1 MTTASSPVLITLT
14 DQDRAELEKLAR
26 ARRAPLRTV
35 QRAWIVLAAADGGH
49 NAQIARDLGVHVDTV
64 RTWRGRFATDGMK
77 GLVDRPRTG
86 RPPVFAAA
94 VVAGVKALACS
105 LPAEHGLPLSRWSC
119 QDLAD
124 EAVTRGIAKAVSA
137 TTVRRWLAA
146 DAIKPWQHRSWIF
159 PRDPDFAPKAGRV
172 LDLYDRVWDGRRL
185 RPDEYVI
192 SADEKS
198 QLQALRRRHDDLP
211 PGPERTRRVE
221 FEYSR
226 GGTLAYLAALD
237 VHHATVIGRCA
248 PTTGIVPFSE
258 LVEQVMTQEPYAS
271 ARRVFWVVDNGS
283 SHAGQASIDRMHQAW
298 PTAELVHLPVHASWL
313 NQIETC
319 FSIVQRK
326 VVKPAN
332 FADLAALEHRLLGFQ
347 ARYNATARPFDWRY
361 TKTDLNDHLKRL
373 ATHEPLCPA
382 A

>member
-1 MTTASSPVLITLT
+1 MTTTSSPVLIILT
-14 DQDRAELEKLAR
+14 DRDRAELESLAR
-26 ARRAPLRTV
+26 ARKAPLRSV
-35 QRAWIVLAAADGGH
+35 QRACIILAAADGRS
-49 NAQIARDLGVHVDTV
+49 NAQIARDLGLHVDTV
-64 RTWRGRFATDGMK
+64 RTWRQRFAASGRK
-77 GLVDRPRTG
+77 GLADRPRSG

-94 VVAGVKALACS
+94 VRAEIKSLACA

-119 QDLAD
+119 AELAG
-124 EAVTRGIAKAVSA
+124 EAVTRGITPSVSGS
-137 TTVRRWLAA
+137 TVRRWLDA

-159 PRDPDFAPKAGRV
+159 PRDPHFGPKAERV
-172 LDLYDRVWDGRRL
+172 LDLYERRWQGRRL

-198 QLQALRRRHDDLP
+198 QLQALRRRHGDLP

-221 FEYSR
+221 FEYTR

-248 PTTGIVPFSE
+248 PTTGIVPFGE

-283 SHAGQASIDRMHQAW
+283 SHAGQASIQRMREAW
-298 PTAELVHLPVHASWL
+298 PTAEVVHLPVHASWL
-313 NQIETC
+313 NQIEIY

-326 VVKPAN
+326 VIKPAN
-332 FADLAALEHRLLGFQ
+332 FADLPALEQRLLDFET
-347 ARYNATARPFDWRY
+347 RYNATARPFDWRY
-361 TKTDLNDHLKRL
+361 TKADLNAHLDRL
-373 ATHEPLCPA
+373 AIHEPLA

>member
-1 MTTASSPVLITLT
+1 MTTTSSPVLITLT
-14 DQDRAELEKLAR
+14 DRDRAELEAMAR
-26 ARRAPLRTV
+26 ARKAPLRSF
-35 QRAWIVLAAADGGH
+35 QRACIILAAADGAS
-49 NAQIARDLGVHVDTV
+49 NARIARAVGLHVDTV
-64 RTWRGRFATDGMK
+64 RNWRGRFATDGMK
-77 GLVDRPRTG
+77 GLADRPRSG
-86 RPPVFAAA
+86 RPPVFTAA
-94 VVAGVKALACS
+94 VQAGIKSLACA
-105 LPAEHGLPLSRWSC
+105 LPAEHGLPLSRWSSAE
-119 QDLAD
+119 LAN
-124 EAVTRGIAKAVSA
+124 EAVSRGITTAVSA
-137 TTVRRWLAA
+137 STVRRWLDA

-159 PRDPDFAPKAGRV
+159 PRDPDFGTKAERV
-172 LDLYDRVWDGRRL
+172 LDLYERRWQGRRL

-221 FEYSR
+221 FEYVR

-237 VHHATVIGRCA
+237 VHHGTVIGRCA

-283 SHAGQASIDRMHQAW
+283 SHAGQASIQRTRDAW
-298 PTAELVHLPVHASWL
+298 PTAELVHLPIHASWL
-313 NQIETC
+313 NQIEIY

-326 VVKPAN
+326 VIKPAN
-332 FADLAALEHRLLGFQ
+332 FADLTALERRLLHFET
-347 ARYNATARPFDWRY
+347 RYNATARPFNWRY
-361 TKTDLNDHLKRL
+361 TKTDLNAHLDRL
-373 ATHEPLCPA
+373 AIHEPLA